1 MRRNLVAVVVMR
13 IVCAAFMV
21 FVLSFG
27 VADAQEVR
35 KPLPITTGT
44 STSAMD
50 SPESNNELEA
60 YTHSPAVASFAKRL
74 GLSTNKGSRLFE
86 DFNSAVLIAV
96 ILYYLLKILP
106 SKFRAKRQAISHDLT
121 EARRATEDAQQRL
134 KVIEARLA
142 SLGSEVNALR
152 QQAAESSKAEEIR
165 IHASI
170 EEERKRILHSV
181 EMEVAATQANAERGL
196 KRYASDL
203 AVDRAA
209 ERLQLTPES
218 DRALIDEFLQ
228 GLAGQLGK
236 QGQN

>member
-1 MRRNLVAVVVMR
+1 MRRISTVRAIARVLFALV
-13 IVCAAFMV
+13 V
-21 FVLSFG
+21 FASPFG
-27 VADAQEVR
+27 MAGAQEAK

-50 SPESNNELEA
+50 SPETNNELES
-60 YTHSPAVASFAKRL
+60 YTHSPAVASLSKHL

-86 DFNSAVLIAV
+86 DFNSAVLIAI

-106 SKFRAKRQAISHDLT
+106 SKFRAKRQAINHDLT
-121 EARRATEDAQQRL
+121 DARRATEDAQQRL
-134 KVIEARLA
+134 KAIEARLA
-142 SLGSEVNALR
+142 SLGGEVDALR
-152 QQAAESSKAEEIR
+152 QQAAESSKAEELR

-181 EMEVAATQANAERGL
+181 ETEIAATQANAERGL

-209 ERLQLTPES
+209 ERLQLTPEG

-228 GLAGQLGK
+228 GLAGRLGK